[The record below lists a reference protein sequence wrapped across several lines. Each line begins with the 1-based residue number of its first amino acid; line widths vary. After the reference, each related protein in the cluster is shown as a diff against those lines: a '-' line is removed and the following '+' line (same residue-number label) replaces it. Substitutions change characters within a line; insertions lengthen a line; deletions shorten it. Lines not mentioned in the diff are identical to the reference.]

1 MRKIIGKVV
10 AIGLVATMILSLVAC
25 GNNEATEDVDNAV
38 VSGSTSEQAE
48 DDKNKD
54 DDKQTDDNGEPV
66 QSAGNLDI
74 AWTETHKGE
83 DFQVS
88 DLFAVNSVTNL
99 APAGSG
105 KALKV
110 NVVIYD
116 DVMTD
121 TGVALTEE
129 PVYEAN
135 FYQWFDED
143 GRLNWMRDIVSSDEP
158 VTNSWNV
165 VDTKAGYGYSTVWS
179 KDAGLKSRKVYTNTA
194 NQMATCD
201 TFYPLYTLSEVAKPY
216 SYDPELYV
224 EDGDAYAEQMRAST
238 WQVPLADNNSNGF
251 TAYIDDNMNVQVL
264 VVDTMLGVSE
274 AAIPTLI
281 DIADVPATP
290 DVESDTVMCDM
301 SVNGTDISVPMLKDV
316 VNTIFT
322 ANDVDY
328 AVNEKITVDK
338 AVAIVDDEGN
348 DAGTATEIV
357 NNEDA
362 LMEFKITEPVKFT
375 VTYEYPE
382 ATADEP
388 VDETA
393 GSESEAETS
402 ASKAVEETEEPAA

>member
-1 MRKIIGKVV
+1 MRKIIGKIV
-10 AIGLVATMILSLVAC
+10 AIGLVAAMVLSLAAC
-25 GNNEATEDVDNAV
+25 GNKEATEDVDNAV

-54 DDKQTDDNGEPV
+54 DDKQTEDKGEPV
-66 QSAGNLDI
+66 QSTGNLDI

-143 GRLNWMRDIVSSDEP
+143 GRLNWLRDIVYSDP
-158 VTNSWNV
+158 DDPASNSWNL

-179 KDAGLKSRKVYTNTA
+179 KDVGLKSRKIYTNTA

-224 EDGDAYAEQMRAST
+224 KDGDAYAEQMKAST
-238 WQVPLADNNSNGF
+238 WQVPLADNNGNGF

-290 DVESDTVMCDM
+290 DVESNTIMCDM

-338 AVAIVDDEGN
+338 AVTIVDDEGN

-357 NNEDA
+357 NSEDA
-362 LMEFKITEPVKFT
+362 LMKFKVTEPVKFT
-375 VTYEYPE
+375 VTYEYPA
-382 ATADEP
+382 ATADE
-388 VDETA
+388 TA
-393 GSESEAETS
+393 DSESEAETS
-402 ASKAVEETEEPAA
+402 TSEAVEETEEPAA